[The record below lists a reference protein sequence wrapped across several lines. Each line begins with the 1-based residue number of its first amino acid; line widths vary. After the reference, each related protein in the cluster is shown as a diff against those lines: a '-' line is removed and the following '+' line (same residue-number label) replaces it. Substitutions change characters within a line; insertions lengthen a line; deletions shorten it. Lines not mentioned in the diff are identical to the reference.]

1 MPRYLVA
8 YYSWTGKTA
17 KVAKLIAGT
26 LSADLEEIHD
36 VKPRGGLFAFPAAV
50 VASLLQRSSPI
61 SQGTKNVADY
71 DIVILGSPVWGS
83 NMATPMRSY
92 ILRENPGIKQV
103 GFFCTLGGS
112 GGKSALARMA
122 ALCGRNSLAD
132 LIVNRPAMI
141 SDAWRGLTEDFARQI
156 RKSDT
161 ASRAIVAA

>member
-17 KVAKLIAGT
+17 KVANLIAER
-26 LSADLEEIHD
+26 LSADLEEIRD
-36 VKPRGGLFAFPAAV
+36 AKSRGGLFAFSAAV

-61 SQGTKNVADY
+61 SPGTKNVADY

-103 GFFCTLGGS
+103 GIFCTLGGS
-112 GGKSALARMA
+112 GGQPAVNRMA
-122 ALCGRNSLAD
+122 ALCGRPSVAD

-141 SDAWRGLTEDFARQI
+141 SDAWHGLTEDFARQI
-156 RKSDT
+156 RKSD
-161 ASRAIVAA
+161 AALGAIAAA